1 MTIEQKD
8 YVRNYICAPTKD
20 GFGIDISHQKIGGIG
35 RQSLSYI
42 FKQALTRK
50 IEAVELGGGYGG
62 HSIRMAESG
71 ANVLM
76 VDLNDMASDKF
87 ANAMV
92 MNPNLIGRLKFSK
105 GDFSKITDEDIPDQ
119 IDLLFSERAIHYV
132 PHYQAKRLLK
142 ICHEKM
148 VSGSMAYISA
158 AGYDTETG
166 LTNFDRHK
174 PVEERFNYISEEMQR
189 KHCIW
194 NKAVIYKEHELAD
207 LLRGVGFEVLSSSR
221 STFGHVSVSA
231 MKP

>member
-1 MTIEQKD
+1 MIIEQKD
-8 YVRNYICAPTKD
+8 YSRNYICAPTKD
-20 GFGIDISHQKIGGIG
+20 GFGIDISHQKIGEIG

-42 FKQALTRK
+42 FEQASTRK

-76 VDLNDMASDKF
+76 LDLNDMASDKF
-87 ANAMV
+87 AKAIV

-105 GDFSKITDEDIPDQ
+105 GNFSEITGEDLPEN

-132 PHYQAKRLLK
+132 SYYQAKRLLK
-142 ICHEKM
+142 LCHRKM
-148 VSGSMAYISA
+148 GSGAMAYISA

-166 LTNFDRHK
+166 LSHFDRHK
-174 PVEERFNYISEEMQR
+174 PVEERFNYISEEMQK

-231 MKP
+231 IKL